1 MGPLLYILYTNDIPD
16 LAHKHPVSVLQP
28 APYCNECGGTVCYVD
43 DSTYFLASPDP
54 AALSMALTNQYKI
67 ISNYMA
73 ANNLVIN
80 DEKTHL
86 LVLGTKAMKDKRDM
100 VALQAGKHTILPTR
114 QEKLLGCNV
123 SKI

>member
-1 MGPLLYILYTNDIPD
+1 MKSYLTGRYQSVFVDGYLSPPLSIPCGVPQGSILGPLLYILYTNDIPD

-67 ISNYMA
+67 ISNYM
-73 ANNLVIN
+73 
-80 DEKTHL
+80 
-86 LVLGTKAMKDKRDM
+86 
-100 VALQAGKHTILPTR
+100 TI
-114 QEKLLGCNV
+114 
-123 SKI
+123 